1 MDWRDYQ
8 KETAS
13 FFFSLGYDATI
24 EETLVGARGKHNVD
38 VVVRFAKHH
47 FQCLWV
53 VECKL
58 WSSNV
63 PKEKVLALQTI
74 IDDVGAD
81 KGIILSEKGFQSG
94 CFACAQRSNVL
105 LSSLSE
111 LRETHEDDL
120 HHAFV
125 DSLLIEVERAV
136 KQSKKA
142 RTDHCAL
149 AAR

>member
-1 MDWRDYQ
+1 MG
-8 KETAS
+8 A
-13 FFFSLGYDATI
+13 GGPVGGGG
-24 EETLVGARGKHNVD
+24 LVPGAGEIGLRQGLEGARGKHKVD

-47 FQCLWV
+47 FECFWV

-63 PKEKVLALQTI
+63 PKEKVLALQAI

-94 CFACAQRSNVL
+94 CFACAQRSNIL

-111 LRETHEDDL
+111 LRETHEDDRYRTGGNL
-120 HHAFV
+120 TAPRSRLRRFAGPKGDAF
-125 DSLLIEVERAV
+125 AP
-136 KQSKKA
+136 
-142 RTDHCAL
+142 
-149 AAR
+149 